1 MSPYYTEESIK
12 TVIESNDIVDIIS
25 EYVTLQRKGSTIKA
39 CCPFH
44 QEKTPSFIIS
54 PEKQLY
60 HCFGCGAGGNVVTFL
75 MEIDNMSFIDA
86 IEYLAQRANI
96 SLITDSH
103 SIKEDNTRQLNK
115 IYYNINRDSALF
127 FHHQLM
133 KSNEAL
139 NYLYKRNL
147 SLKTIKKFGLGYSLN
162 DWHALERYLQKKGHN
177 IKHIEDVGLIIN
189 NNKNIYDRFRN
200 RIMFPILNIKN
211 DVIGFGG
218 RKWEGDDPGP
228 KYLNS
233 PESPVFSKGKE
244 LFHMNIAKKA
254 VKDAPILLVE
264 GYMDVI
270 GLSEKNIDTSVASL
284 GTALTIEQIKLIE
297 KYSKQCIICYD
308 GDEAG
313 QNATDKAINLLKN
326 SSIETKV
333 LELPTGVDPDEY
345 IRKNGKESF
354 LKLCTKSINWV
365 DFKLMKFKMQ
375 SQLNNSEE
383 KVKFLKNAI
392 NVLSQIDDSVKR
404 DMYIKELSD
413 ELNIGSQIIRREYHK
428 TVNSKKNVDEQ
439 KNNEYLE
446 KDLVTG
452 YEKIQRDMLSLL
464 ISDVSKYSDIINDLS
479 KKYFTDKLCYK
490 AFILLKEKV
499 DTGNSIEPSNIIVYF
514 DNKEDQLQISK
525 IISNISTDINIKE
538 VINKLKYY
546 WTENEL
552 KKLNNQ
558 LDKAWMDNNSDAIR
572 NITDCIIQLKKER
585 EIMQTEI

>member
-12 TVIESNDIVDIIS
+12 TVIESNDIVDVIS

-44 QEKTPSFIIS
+44 QEKTPSFVIS

-60 HCFGCGAGGNVVTFL
+60 HCFGCGVGGNVVTFL

-86 IEYLAQRANI
+86 IEYLAQRANV
-96 SLITDSH
+96 SLITDSN
-103 SIKEDNTRQLNK
+103 SIKEDNTRQLTK
-115 IYYNINRDSALF
+115 IYYNINRDSAIF

-133 KSNEAL
+133 KNNKAL
-139 NYLYKRNL
+139 NYLYKRKL
-147 SLKTIKKFGLGYSLN
+147 SLRTIKKFGLGYSLN
-162 DWHALERYLQKKGHN
+162 DWHALESYLKKKGHN

-218 RKWEGDDPGP
+218 RKWEDDDQGP

-233 PESPVFSKGKE
+233 PESSVFSKGKE

-254 VKDAPILLVE
+254 VKNAPILLVE

-270 GLSEKNIDTSVASL
+270 GLSENNIDTAVASL

-297 KYSKQCIICYD
+297 KYSRQCIICYD

-313 QNATDKAINLLKN
+313 QNATDKAINLLKD

-345 IRKNGKESF
+345 VRKNGKESF
-354 LKLCTKSINWV
+354 LSLCNKSMNWV
-365 DFKLMKFKMQ
+365 DFKLMKLKNQ
-375 SQLNNSEE
+375 SQLSNSEE
-383 KVKFLKNAI
+383 KVKFLKKAI
-392 NVLSQIDDSVKR
+392 NVLSQIDDTVKR

-428 TVNSKKNVDEQ
+428 AVNSKNIVDKQ
-439 KNNEYLE
+439 IDNEYLE
-446 KDLVTG
+446 KDLTTG

-464 ISDVSKYSDIINDLS
+464 ISDVSKYSDIINDLG
-479 KKYFTDKLCYK
+479 KKYFTDKLCYE
-490 AFILLKEKV
+490 AFILLKDKV
-499 DTGNSIEPSNIIVYF
+499 NKGNSIEPSNIIVYF

-525 IISNISTDINIKE
+525 IISNISTEINIKE
-538 VINKLKYY
+538 LINKLKYY

-585 EIMQTEI
+585 EIMQT